1 MKLFSTIILLFSLL
15 SVGKAQSP
23 IQTDTLKTFQLKRM
37 AKNAVRFGDTYAA
50 ITYYEDYLKEKPN
63 RYDLKLELADL
74 YRKARDYQK
83 AENTY
88 KEVYINAALKF
99 PDAQFYYA
107 RMLKANEKYNEA
119 KQEYTKFLANKGAK
133 TLENIKQLKKLAA
146 IEIQGCD
153 AAIELAQNKN
163 NTIVN
168 HLDNSIN
175 KAHIELSPILIDTM
189 TLLYA
194 SINEDNLK
202 LYDKDKNEKTPLR
215 RFYIAEKVK
224 DKWKGGKEFEAQF
237 NDPEANVGN
246 GTFSLD
252 GNKFY
257 YSKCSPNGKGK
268 MICRLMVSNKENN
281 TWQKPIDLG
290 NLVNSEEFTSTM
302 PTVGIDSKKNEELVY
317 FVSDRPGGKGG
328 MDIWYT
334 YFDAKK
340 KIYKAPRNAGPII
353 NTVGDEITPTY
364 DINNRTLYFSSDG
377 FPGLGELDIFQT
389 IGEIK
394 AWSVPENLGAP
405 YNSSAD
411 DLYYAKGKKEGAKNG
426 FFVSNRKGGTN
437 LLNETCCD
445 DIYEFKEPEF
455 VPLVV
460 KGEVTEVSSDST
472 NKKTGFLSNTPVS
485 LYKIQKDG
493 SEHLIKSTTTDNKG
507 VYSFQLEKGNNYKVI
522 IEKNS
527 YFTKRMELS
536 TVSVVKPDTLT
547 LDLAVKKIP
556 KEAIVITNIY
566 YESGKAE
573 LRPESKTSLDKEL
586 VPLLK
591 DNPQLIIEIG
601 SHTDDVG
608 SNEFNMKLSQQ
619 RAESVV
625 KHLVEKGIPKERML
639 ARGYGESKPLTT
651 NVTPEERQR
660 NRRTEFKIIGTVKNA
675 EINYEE

>member
-1 MKLFSTIILLFSLL
+1 MKLFSIIILLFSLL
-15 SVGKAQSP
+15 SVAHSQSP
-23 IQTDTLKTFQLKRM
+23 IQTDTLKTYQLKRM

-50 ITYYEDYLKEKPN
+50 ISYYEDYLKEKPN

-74 YRKARDYQK
+74 YRKARDYEK
-83 AENTY
+83 AEGLY

-107 RMLKANEKYNEA
+107 RMLKANEKYNDA
-119 KQEYTKFLANKGAK
+119 KQEYTKFLANKGTK

-146 IEIQGCD
+146 TEILGCD
-153 AAIELAQNKN
+153 AAIDLGQNKN

-175 KAHIELSPILIDTM
+175 KAHIELSPVLIDTL

-194 SINEDNLK
+194 SINEDKLT
-202 LYDKDKNEKTPLR
+202 LYDKDNNDKLPSRK
-215 RFYIAEKVK
+215 FYIAEKIK
-224 DKWKGGKEFEAQF
+224 GKWKGGKEYDTLF
-237 NDPEANVGN
+237 NESESNVGN
-246 GTFSLD
+246 GAFSQD

-257 YSKCSPNGKGK
+257 YSKCTPNGKGK
-268 MICRLMVSNKENN
+268 MVCRLMVSTKANN
-281 TWQKPIDLG
+281 TWQKPMDLG

-302 PTVGIDSKKNEELVY
+302 PSVGIDTKKNEELVY

-334 YFDAKK
+334 YYDAKK

-353 NTVGDEITPTY
+353 NTVGDEITPSY
-364 DINNRTLYFSSDG
+364 DINNRTLYFSSNG

-394 AWSVPENLGAP
+394 AWSVPENLGSP

-411 DLYYAKGKKEGAKNG
+411 DLYYSKGKKEGTKTG

-445 DIYEFKEPEF
+445 DIYEFKEPDF
-455 VPLVV
+455 LPLIV
-460 KGEVTEVSSDST
+460 KGEVVEISNDST
-472 NKKTGFLSNTPVS
+472 NKINGFLTKTPVS
-485 LYKIQKDG
+485 LFKIQKDG
-493 SEHLIKSTTTDNKG
+493 TEHLIKTTTTDNNG
-507 VYSFQLEKGNNYKVI
+507 IYNFQLEKGNNYKVI
-522 IEKNS
+522 VEKNS
-527 YFTKRMELS
+527 YFTKRMEIS
-536 TVSVVKPDTLT
+536 TVSILKADTLK
-547 LDLAVKKIP
+547 LDIAVKKIP

-573 LRPESKTSLDKEL
+573 LRPESKNSLDKEL
-586 VPLLK
+586 VTLLR

-608 SNEFNMKLSQQ
+608 SNEFNLKLSQQ

-625 KHLVEKGIPKERML
+625 KYLVEKGIPKERML
-639 ARGYGESKPLTT
+639 ARGYGENKPLTT
-651 NVTPEERQR
+651 NITAEERQR
-660 NRRTEFKIIGTVKNA
+660 NRRTEFKIIGTIKNT

>member
-1 MKLFSTIILLFSLL
+1 MKLFSTIILLFSLV
-15 SVGKAQSP
+15 SVVKAQSP
-23 IQTDTLKTFQLKRM
+23 IQTDTLKTYQLKRM

-50 ITYYEDYLKEKPN
+50 IAYYEDYLKEKPN

-83 AENTY
+83 AEIIY

-107 RMLKANEKYNEA
+107 RMLKANEKYIEA

-133 TLENIKQLKKLAA
+133 TLENIKQLKKLAT
-146 IEIQGCD
+146 IDIQGCD
-153 AAIELAQNKN
+153 AAIELGQNKN
-163 NTIVN
+163 NTIIN
-168 HLDNSIN
+168 HLDNTIN
-175 KAHIELSPILIDTM
+175 KAHIELSPVLIDTV

-202 LYDKDKNEKTPLR
+202 LYDKDKNEKTPVR

-224 DKWKGGKEFEAQF
+224 DKWKGGKEFDALF

-246 GTFSLD
+246 GSFSLD

-389 IGEIK
+389 IGELK

-411 DLYYAKGKKEGAKNG
+411 DLYYAKGIKEGAKNG

-445 DIYEFKEPEF
+445 DIYEFKEPQF

-460 KGEVTEVSSDST
+460 KGEVIEISSDST

-493 SEHLIKSTTTDNKG
+493 SEHLIKSTTTDEKG
-507 VYSFQLEKGNNYKVI
+507 IYNFQLEKGNNYKVI
-522 IEKNS
+522 VEKNS

-536 TVSVVKPDTLT
+536 TISVFKPDTLT

>member
-1 MKLFSTIILLFSLL
+1 
-15 SVGKAQSP
+15 
-23 IQTDTLKTFQLKRM
+23 
-37 AKNAVRFGDTYAA
+37 
-50 ITYYEDYLKEKPN
+50 
-63 RYDLKLELADL
+63 
-74 YRKARDYQK
+74 
-83 AENTY
+83 
-88 KEVYINAALKF
+88 
-99 PDAQFYYA
+99 
-107 RMLKANEKYNEA
+107 
-119 KQEYTKFLANKGAK
+119 
-133 TLENIKQLKKLAA
+133 
-146 IEIQGCD
+146 
-153 AAIELAQNKN
+153 
-163 NTIVN
+163 
-168 HLDNSIN
+168 
-175 KAHIELSPILIDTM
+175 
-189 TLLYA
+189 
-194 SINEDNLK
+194 
-202 LYDKDKNEKTPLR
+202 
-215 RFYIAEKVK
+215 
-224 DKWKGGKEFEAQF
+224 
-237 NDPEANVGN
+237 
-246 GTFSLD
+246 
-252 GNKFY
+252 
-257 YSKCSPNGKGK
+257 
-268 MICRLMVSNKENN
+268 
-281 TWQKPIDLG
+281 
-290 NLVNSEEFTSTM
+290 M

-472 NKKTGFLSNTPVS
+472 IKKTGFLSNTPVS

-522 IEKNS
+522 VEKNS